1 MINHVFAIL
10 CHFDRFKQNIRV
22 FSSAKNSDNHYL
34 VFLFGF
40 NSEVLKLLKARV
52 GSFFVSLVDVVGIDL
67 SKNRNYNLFFNTTDL
82 QLPSKFFDRCVV
94 YNTFDYKLSTRYSFW
109 CFAQSRDSFVS
120 LERVFSNS
128 NWLERELVEFFNINI
143 SLRTDTRN
151 LLLDYNFTANPLL
164 KSYPTEG
171 HQEIFF
177 NHLTYNLEYVQ
188 AEFVE
193 L

>member
-1 MINHVFAIL
+1 ML
-10 CHFDRFKQNIRV
+10 CHFDRFKQNIRI
-22 FSSAKNSDNHYL
+22 FSSAKNADNHYL

-40 NSEVLKLLKARV
+40 NTEILKLMKSRV
-52 GSFFVSLVDVVGIDL
+52 GSYFNSLIDVVGIDL
-67 SKNRNYNLFFNTTDL
+67 SKVKGYNLFFNTTDL
-82 QLPSKFFDRCVV
+82 HLPSKFFERCVV
-94 YNTFDYKLSTRYSFW
+94 YNTFDYKLSSRYSFW
-109 CFAQSRDSFVS
+109 CFAQPRDSFLS
-120 LERVFSNS
+120 LERTFSNS

-143 SLRTDTRN
+143 ACRTDTRN

-177 NHLTYNLEYVQ
+177 NHLSYNLEYVN